1 MMYLIAYYCAVIV
14 HCDHL
19 AKLSCLHMMYLHSSS
34 VAWSTLSTPSL
45 FVGNKAI
52 FWVKVCHNQL
62 KNSNWIW
69 SEQLQLCGFE
79 GNGKNLRDWDAL
91 CGELDRL
98 SFWDKKRDSTKESH
112 HQPAP
117 TSLHPSSFESCPFSF
132 PLVSTRDLLRCLGV
146 SDN

>member
-1 MMYLIAYYCAVIV
+1 MSLHCIVWCCRVLYCWLRRAGCISQDTYLLYIYVQIECSAHLANLSCLHMMYLIAYYCAVIV

-52 FWVKVCHNQL
+52 FWVKFCHNQL

-69 SEQLQLCGFE
+69 SEQLQLCGSE
-79 GNGKNLRDWDAL
+79 ENGKNLRD
-91 CGELDRL
+91 
-98 SFWDKKRDSTKESH
+98 
-112 HQPAP
+112 
-117 TSLHPSSFESCPFSF
+117 
-132 PLVSTRDLLRCLGV
+132 
-146 SDN
+146 